1 MILESFSPPRGALHT
16 CTHVHV
22 LPGMSA
28 VLLPAARGHELR
40 LDSSLLVYIEVQSLL
55 RSLFK
60 QTNLNLFS
68 SPTVLGASESSLE
81 LVVYKY
87 L

>member
-1 MILESFSPPRGALHT
+1 MTLKSFSPPRGALHT
-16 CTHVHV
+16 RTHVHV

-28 VLLPAARGHELR
+28 VLLPATRGHELR
-40 LDSSLLVYIEVQSLL
+40 LDSSLLIYIEVQSLL

-68 SPTVLGASESSLE
+68 NPTVSGASQSSLE